1 MFLLARVPVFP
12 QSTRSSMPDNYAKT
26 ITEAPDTPFDI
37 SLRPPAFTEFA
48 GQEKVR
54 DQLMVMVDAAKQ
66 RGDVLEHVLLSG
78 PPGLGKTTL
87 AHILAQALGV
97 GIRCTSGPTIEKA
110 GDLAGLLTTL
120 ERGDL
125 LFIDEIHAL
134 SRVIE
139 EYLYPAMEDYKLD
152 IIIDQGPNARSVRLN
167 LPKFTLVAATTR
179 SGMITAPLRSRFGM
193 TCRLDYYTAEELQQ
207 IVVRSAGLL
216 NIPIDEKGALEIAA
230 RSRGTP
236 RVANN
241 LLRWVRDFA
250 QVRADGNI
258 NRDVADAALT
268 MRDIDRDGLDEMD
281 KRLLEALVQKFDGGP
296 VGISSLAVAV
306 GEDDGTLEDVH
317 EPYLIMQGYIKRTP
331 QGRVATP
338 RAYEKLGLTGIKRTG
353 DLFAQ

>member
-1 MFLLARVPVFP
+1 
-12 QSTRSSMPDNYAKT
+12 MPDNFAKT